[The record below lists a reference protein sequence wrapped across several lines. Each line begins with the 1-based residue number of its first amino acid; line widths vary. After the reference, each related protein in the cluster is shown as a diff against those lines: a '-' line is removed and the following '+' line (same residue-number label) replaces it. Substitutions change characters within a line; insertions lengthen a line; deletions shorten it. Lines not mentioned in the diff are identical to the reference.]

1 MPHDT
6 NGRKIEKGD
15 AIINTDYN
23 GTQKVVSVVTHI
35 YEGTD
40 TCKVCS
46 RSMEMGGYKEHT
58 STASE
63 TELILKKD
71 GSKPE

>member
-1 MPHDT
+1 MPHDCQ
-6 NGRKIEKGD
+6 GRLIEKGD

-23 GTQKVVSVVTHI
+23 GTQKVVSVVTDI

-40 TCKVCS
+40 TCNVCS
-46 RSMEMGGYKEHT
+46 KSLTLGGTKEHT

-63 TELILKKD
+63 TELILKAN
-71 GSKPE
+71 GSKPK